1 MSKSMKIL
9 IILSSIIG
17 ILYIVGMFYNP
28 PQILKYDLTTN
39 EYSKKEVDKELEKM
53 NLQDQERYLTDIA
66 SLENKTIAK
75 EDDNNYIG
83 DKVLVEEESNVNGL
97 YIVFSKNDSDAEKIR
112 KIIKKYSEKENS
124 YNYKIIYQELETS
137 NLLGLNIYNR
147 IKNETKIGLNDVP
160 TIFLI
165 ESNKITF
172 ETNDYKEI
180 PTLN

>member
-1 MSKSMKIL
+1 M
-9 IILSSIIG
+9 
-17 ILYIVGMFYNP
+17 
-28 PQILKYDLTTN
+28 
-39 EYSKKEVDKELEKM
+39 
-53 NLQDQERYLTDIA
+53 
-66 SLENKTIAK
+66 
-75 EDDNNYIG
+75 
-83 DKVLVEEESNVNGL
+83 VEEESNVNGL